1 MLSDISESHSSE
13 HSVHKCVYRN
23 ICVTVTEKPQIILI
37 RHLHT
42 AEYQL
47 SALYKPVHV
56 ISVTYTKFWCACFPD
71 NIFRHCYVLFRGQLY
86 IVITA
91 LNDKRLY
98 PIQFHYRCVISYP
111 CVIHIELFRRRK
123 IVGFSCRLRCL
134 CKPQTASVRSSC
146 DNTVIAYL
154 YRILR
159 SYRRQCRTV
168 PKCLQCNLVCR
179 LCRHKRPC
187 SVMYRHHIAL
197 A

>member
-1 MLSDISESHSSE
+1 MCVFPVKQFSDVFKQPHTAYTLVSVVTVGEMLSDISESHSSE

-23 ICVTVTEKPQIILI
+23 ICVTVSEKPQIILI

-47 SALYKPVHV
+47 SALYKPVYV
-56 ISVTYTKFWCACFPD
+56 ISVTYTKFRRACFPD
-71 NIFRHCYVLFRGQLY
+71 NIFRHCYILFRGQLY

-123 IVGFSCRLRCL
+123 IVGFSANHNVLL
-134 CKPQTASVRSSC
+134 SGVAVTTPSSHTFTVSLALTAAS
-146 DNTVIAYL
+146 AA
-154 YRILR
+154 
-159 SYRRQCRTV
+159 
-168 PKCLQCNLVCR
+168 
-179 LCRHKRPC
+179 PC
-187 SVMYRHHIAL
+187 
-197 A
+197 